1 MNGIG
6 RDIFKAV
13 HEGKWLSIEYR
24 NRSDSITRYWIGI
37 KEINTQYKSLSVLG
51 LHLGEHK
58 LKDLYVYIDNIVSS
72 SVVEGTYQPINE
84 RLVEDIAVNPGKYDF
99 LFRHT
104 ANLKILNYLSD
115 CNKLDS
121 LPYQSQYSLIDHLDG
136 DKISSKEY
144 RLTDNQFAQIIS
156 NFQRRISEEQKE
168 YAFSQICLN
177 LLSINT
183 KRGLYVLAY
192 RQLDLDIR
200 NRSLRPKKEI
210 TICKEFTIDGEKQ
223 SIRQFLDA
231 DEYYLLED
239 FEKNIE
245 NIKDTITQTNNH
257 INGVDD
263 RPYLLHITRTPAIN
277 LTSDYKAIMDMYEK
291 DAVTTPIKAF
301 FGELI
306 ATSRRKKDYP
316 VALVNNRINLDQLLA
331 IHNAMKY
338 PLAYIQGPPGT
349 GKTNTIINTI
359 TTAFFNEKTV
369 LFSSYNNHPI
379 DGVFSTLSHMKY
391 NGKTI
396 PFPILRLGNNEKTLE
411 AIEYIKHLYEFTKK
425 ISIFDKT
432 LGKNKNDKE
441 ERTKRL
447 TELLKMHE
455 EIIELNE
462 RKEAIQ
468 DLHKLNENMLFQFDL
483 EQRQLQEVN
492 HRLNEIGTVTDE
504 QALALLTNDEHEF
517 HKYLFYTSA
526 MYIKRLD
533 EPKYEDFM
541 RILNEPV
548 QEKRLSCFNKYVS
561 KGENLK
567 KLMRVFPVIATTC
580 ISAHKLGEPQ
590 PYFDMTIMDEASQ
603 CNTAVSLVA
612 ILRGS
617 NLMLV
622 GDPQQLNPVVVLDS
636 NVNDVLRR
644 RYGISP
650 EYDYISNSIYKT
662 YLACDAVSDEILLSY
677 HYRCAREI
685 IEFNNK
691 KYYNGRLKIKSG
703 EGTGAALVFAD
714 IQGNTTTYKNT
725 APVECDRIIQYA
737 KMHKEKSIGVITPFT
752 NQKEYISKALK
763 ENDLENV
770 TCGTVHAFQGDE
782 KDVILF
788 SLAITDRTHPRT
800 YEWLKN
806 NKELVNVAVS
816 RAKEQLIV
824 LSSKK
829 ELERLHEPNS
839 ADDIYE
845 LVNYVKS
852 KGTSVVTPKD
862 VTSRALGIKPYSTET
877 EEAFLQTLNHAL
889 DNILYTDMR
898 CSVEREV
905 AISQVFKE
913 NVPYM
918 DLFYTGRFDFV
929 IYQRDYNRQKIPVLA
944 IELDGKEHLNDEIVR
959 ARDEKKNEICRNHGF
974 ELIRVE
980 NTYARRYNYIK
991 EVLISYFGK
1000 ARR

>member
-24 NRSDSITRYWIGI
+24 NKSDSVTRYWIGI
-37 KEINTQYKSLSVLG
+37 KEINTQYKSLSVIG

-84 RLVEDIAVNPGKYDF
+84 KLVEDIAVNPSKYDF

-121 LPYQSQYSLIDHLDG
+121 IPFQSQYSLIDHLDG
-136 DKISSKEY
+136 DKISSSGY
-144 RLTDNQFAQIIS
+144 RLTDNQFAQIVS
-156 NFQRRISEEQKE
+156 NFQRRISEEQNE
-168 YAFSQICLN
+168 YVFSQICLN
-177 LLSINT
+177 LMSVNT
-183 KRGLYVLAY
+183 KKGLYVLAY
-192 RQLDLDIR
+192 RQLDLDIK

-245 NIKDTITQTNNH
+245 SIKDSITQTNNH

-263 RPYLLHITRTPAIN
+263 RPYLLNIARTPAIN
-277 LTSDYKAIMDMYEK
+277 LTSEYKSIMDIYER

-338 PLAYIQGPPGT
+338 PLTYIQGPPGT

-379 DGVFSTLSHMKY
+379 DGVFSTLSNMKY

-441 ERTKRL
+441 ERTKQL

-541 RILNEPV
+541 RIISEPV
-548 QEKRLSCFNKYVS
+548 EEKRLSGFNKYVS

-612 ILRGS
+612 ILRGN

-622 GDPQQLNPVVVLDS
+622 GDPQQLNPVVLLDS
-636 NVNDVLRR
+636 NVNDILRR
-644 RYGISP
+644 RYGISS

-677 HYRCAREI
+677 HYRCARKI

-691 KYYNGRLKIKSG
+691 KYYNGRLKIKSS
-703 EGTGAALVFAD
+703 EGANAALLFVD
-714 IQGNTTTYKNT
+714 VQGNTTAYKNT
-725 APVECDRIIQYA
+725 APIECDRIIQYA
-737 KMHKEKSIGVITPFT
+737 KLNKDKSIGVITPFS

-763 ENDLENV
+763 ENNLENV

-839 ADDIYE
+839 EDDIYE

-862 VTSRALGIKPYSTET
+862 VTSRALGIKPYSTEI

-905 AISQVFKE
+905 AISQVFRE
-913 NVPYM
+913 NVPYV

-944 IELDGKEHLNDEIVR
+944 IELDGKEHLNDEMVR
-959 ARDEKKNEICRNHGF
+959 ARDEKKNEICRSHGF

-991 EVLISYFGK
+991 DVLISYFGK
-1000 ARR
+1000 ARK